1 MIQSIAVALIKY
13 CRTWCKMNDYYIC
26 DIEGCGEQIRNGRF
40 CHYHSSI
47 TDRPCAWYYHNDLG
61 TAAVEWCGKKNKRF
75 IEVSCKGCEDHIK
88 PENGIE
94 IIEKL
99 TGLNGGGK

>member
-1 MIQSIAVALIKY
+1 
-13 CRTWCKMNDYYIC
+13 
-26 DIEGCGEQIRNGRF
+26 
-40 CHYHSSI
+40 
-47 TDRPCAWYYHNDLG
+47 LG